1 MPRLWEETRINRL
14 ILKNRV
20 FRSAT
25 WQGLITADGKCTD
38 RLVAFVSPLAED
50 NVGAV

>member
-1 MPRLWEETRINRL
+1 MPRLWEENRIKGLTLENR
-14 ILKNRV
+14 I

-38 RLVAFVSPLAED
+38 QLVAFVSPLAED
-50 NVGAV
+50 NLGAV